1 MKKTLSLLFIFVV
14 IAGSALSLLPT
25 SGGIVLPASDYKM
38 KKNITIRGDQ
48 TFPQSI
54 ISFKGKLDIKGTV
67 KESVILLG
75 GQLNL
80 DGVVEEDVICFAA
93 DVKIGENTH
102 IKRDLFVIGGTLD
115 RDPAAKVDGEYFY
128 FKFDLKKLENSI
140 IPILADSKTFS
151 LFKAI
156 RIILWFIIAL
166 IVFALVPKKINAAE
180 EIFDNHGLKI
190 GAVGFLSLFSFIF
203 LVFISIILSFIVIGI
218 PIFIF
223 LVILYFVTYVFG
235 RTVIFYYIGIKLSHL
250 VKMKN
255 IAPALFILVGVIF
268 YALLKLLPYVGPLL
282 LIILNIFEL
291 GIGVSYFLRKKLK
304 FVSDK
309 KADV

>member
-1 MKKTLSLLFIFVV
+1 MKKTLTLLVISVA
-14 IAGSALSLLPT
+14 IAGSVLSLFPT
-25 SGGIVLPASDYKM
+25 TGGMLLPASDYKM
-38 KKNITIRGDQ
+38 QKNVTILGDQ

-54 ISFKGKLDIKGTV
+54 ISFRGKLDIKGTV

-93 DVKIGENTH
+93 DVKIGENAH

-115 RDPAAKVDGEYFY
+115 RDPAAKVNGEYFY

-180 EIFDNHGLKI
+180 EIFDNHRLKI

-223 LVILYFVTYVFG
+223 LVVLYFVTYVFG
-235 RTVIFYYIGIKLSHL
+235 RTVMFYYIGIKLSHL
-250 VKMKN
+250 VKLKN

-268 YALLKLLPYVGPLL
+268 YALLKLLPYVGPVL

-304 FVSDK
+304 FEK
-309 KADV
+309 G

>member
-1 MKKTLSLLFIFVV
+1 MKKTLSLLFISVV
-14 IAGSALSLLPT
+14 IAGSVLSLFPI
-25 SGGIVLPASDYKM
+25 SGGMLLPASDYKM
-38 KKNITIRGDQ
+38 KKDITILRDQ

-75 GQLNL
+75 GQLNM

-93 DVKIGENTH
+93 DVKIGENAH
-102 IKRDLFVIGGTLD
+102 IKRDLFIIGGTLD

-128 FKFDLKKLENSI
+128 FKFDLKRLENSI

-180 EIFDNHGLKI
+180 EIFDNHRLKI

-235 RTVIFYYIGIKLSHL
+235 RTVMFYYIGIKLSHL
-250 VKMKN
+250 VKLKN

-268 YALLKLLPYVGPLL
+268 YALLKLLPYVGPVL

-291 GIGVSYFLRKKLK
+291 GIGVSYFLRKRLK
-304 FVSDK
+304 FEK
-309 KADV
+309 E